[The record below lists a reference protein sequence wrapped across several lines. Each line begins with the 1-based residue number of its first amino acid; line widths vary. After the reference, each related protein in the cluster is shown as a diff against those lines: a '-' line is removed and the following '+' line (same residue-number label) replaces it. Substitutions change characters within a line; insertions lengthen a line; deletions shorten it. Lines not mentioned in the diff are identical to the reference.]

1 MPQRDW
7 PRVHPLEVS
16 DPRSARAVRSRSVID
31 VLADDSI
38 LLVFLVIA
46 LGAGIGAVRIKGV
59 SLGPAAALFAGLAVG
74 AVDESL
80 SEAGGLGLLRE
91 LGLVLFTYT
100 IGLASGPTFFAGL
113 RRGGAQAIVGTCALV
128 AALAGLCALAAS
140 ALDFTAADRAGLFAG
155 STTNTPALQ
164 AASEAAVDGDPV
176 VAYSLSYPA
185 AVASMLVIVTLLL
198 GRKLRLPASL
208 EPPPPARTERIVNW
222 TVHVT
227 TAGRPTLG
235 ELRARYPGVG
245 FSRVE
250 HEGAVSVATA
260 DQHLHRGDAVVVLG
274 PEATVAELCRRVG
287 ERSDRHLPLD
297 RTELDFRR
305 VVVSNRRLAG
315 QRLADLDLAHNHGVT
330 VTRVRRGD
338 DDLVAHD
345 DVVLQLGDRVRVVG
359 PSDRLGAV
367 ARLFGD
373 SERRLAEVDALGFA
387 LGATAGLAV
396 GTANLPL
403 PGGIDV
409 ELGAGG
415 GPLLIGLVLGIVSR
429 TGPITWQIPH
439 GANLVLRQLG
449 ILMFLASAGL
459 GSGTTFADALGTR
472 HGLELVAAGVVAAA
486 LFAGLVPL
494 VVEVVLRRDVIE
506 TAGMF
511 AGIETQPAALAYA
524 SERSAGD
531 QRVSSAYALVF
542 PAAMIAKI
550 ITVQFLV

>member
-1 MPQRDW
+1 
-7 PRVHPLEVS
+7 
-16 DPRSARAVRSRSVID
+16 VID

-128 AALAGLCALAAS
+128 VALAGVCALAAS

-185 AVASMLVIVTLLL
+185 AVVSMLVIVTLLL
-198 GRKLRLPASL
+198 GRRLRLPASL
-208 EPPPPARTERIVNW
+208 EPPPPARSERIVNW

-250 HEGAVSVATA
+250 HEGKVSVATG

-345 DVVLQLGDRVRVVG
+345 DIVLQLGDRVRVVG

>member
-1 MPQRDW
+1 
-7 PRVHPLEVS
+7 
-16 DPRSARAVRSRSVID
+16 
-31 VLADDSI
+31 
-38 LLVFLVIA
+38 
-46 LGAGIGAVRIKGV
+46 
-59 SLGPAAALFAGLAVG
+59 
-74 AVDESL
+74 
-80 SEAGGLGLLRE
+80 
-91 LGLVLFTYT
+91 
-100 IGLASGPTFFAGL
+100 
-113 RRGGAQAIVGTCALV
+113 
-128 AALAGLCALAAS
+128 
-140 ALDFTAADRAGLFAG
+140 
-155 STTNTPALQ
+155 
-164 AASEAAVDGDPV
+164 V

-198 GRKLRLPASL
+198 GRRLRLPASL
-208 EPPPPARTERIVNW
+208 EPPPPALTERIVNW

-235 ELRARYPGVG
+235 ELRARYPSVG

-250 HEGAVSVATA
+250 YEGAVSVATG

-330 VTRVRRGD
+330 VTRVRRGN

-345 DVVLQLGDRVRVVG
+345 DVLLQLGDRVRVVG

-367 ARLFGD
+367 ARLSGD

-396 GTANLPL
+396 GTVNLPL